1 MILRIKLPLS
11 ISSVS
16 QDPERM
22 TEKSSANAKESV
34 LEGNFSSKIEL
45 NAIDQ
50 KIRERTEPWG
60 HPMWD
65 FLEQV

>member
-1 MILRIKLPLS
+1 MILRIRLPLS
-11 ISSVS
+11 MSSVS

-22 TEKSSANAKESV
+22 AEKSSANTKERV

-50 KIRERTEPWG
+50 KMEREQSLGGIQCEI
-60 HPMWD
+60 
-65 FLEQV
+65 F